1 MKVSEMKAG
10 ESARVIAVAAEKKA
24 AERLKMLNVY
34 EGARITLVRRAP
46 FGGGVM
52 LEAGGVRL
60 ACGEKLAEGISV
72 AKECGD
78 ERADI

>member
-34 EGARITLVRRAP
+34 VGARITLVRRAP

>member
-1 MKVSEMKAG
+1 MNVLQLKTG
-10 ESARVIAVAAEKKA
+10 ESAKVAQITAD
-24 AERLKMLNVY
+24 ERAKNRLFMLNVY
-34 EGARITLVRRAP
+34 VGAQVTLVRRAP

>member
-1 MKVSEMKAG
+1 MKAG

-46 FGGGVM
+46 
-52 LEAGGVRL
+52 LEKADEDTQAYLDAGAARFEALTAGAGR
-60 ACGEKLAEGISV
+60 
-72 AKECGD
+72 
-78 ERADI
+78 